1 MKAFS
6 FLAKVALLCNI
17 CFALAIV
24 GRYYPLGNGWQEVKS
39 TIIILG
45 YSAMFI
51 NLFVNMAWFIAIAF
65 KKNGVPKWLGVLNFL
80 FLLAQIYVFFIATYP
95 KL

>member
-1 MKAFS
+1 MAR
-6 FLAKVALLCNI
+6 VALICNI
-17 CFALAIV
+17 CFALAIA
-24 GRYYPLGNGWQEVKS
+24 GRYASLGDGWQQVKS
-39 TIIILG
+39 TIIVLG
-45 YSAMFI
+45 YSALFI

-65 KKNGVPKWLGVLNFL
+65 KKSSLPKWLGVVNFI